1 MFKPSDFEIPLEK
14 QLKLRLVIDEVDE
27 CSDVEALRTNLK
39 ACAESLLKYQHLLG
53 KVLEQQ
59 LINELENWNE
69 EVSKIVKEANKQ
81 ADA

>member
-1 MFKPSDFEIPLEK
+1 MFKQSDFEIPLEK

-39 ACAESLLKYQHLLG
+39 ACAESLLRYQHLLG

-59 LINELENWNE
+59 LINDLENWNE

>member
-1 MFKPSDFEIPLEK
+1 MFKQSDFEIPLEK

-27 CSDVEALRTNLK
+27 CTDVDALRTNLK
-39 ACAESLLKYQHLLG
+39 ACAESLLRYQHLLG

-59 LINELENWNE
+59 LINDLENWNE

>member
-1 MFKPSDFEIPLEK
+1 VFNAEDFQIPLEK
-14 QLKLRLVIDEVDE
+14 QLKLRLVIDEVDQ
-27 CSDVEALRTNLK
+27 CSDVETLRVNLK

-59 LINELENWNE
+59 LINDLENWNE
-69 EVSKIVKEANKQ
+69 DISKIIKEANNQ

>member
-1 MFKPSDFEIPLEK
+1 MFKQSDFEIPLEK

-39 ACAESLLKYQHLLG
+39 ACAESLLRYQHLLG

>member
-39 ACAESLLKYQHLLG
+39 ACAESLLRYQHLLG

>member
-1 MFKPSDFEIPLEK
+1 MFNAEDFQIPLEK
-14 QLKLRLVIDEVDE
+14 QLKLRLVIDEVDQ
-27 CSDVEALRTNLK
+27 CSDVETLRVNLK

-59 LINELENWNE
+59 LINDLENWNE
-69 EVSKIVKEANKQ
+69 DISKIIKEANNQ

>member
-39 ACAESLLKYQHLLG
+39 ACAESLLRYQHLLG

-59 LINELENWNE
+59 LINDLENWNE

>member
-1 MFKPSDFEIPLEK
+1 MFKPEDFQIPLEK
-14 QLKLRLVIDEVDE
+14 QLKLRLVIDEVDQ
-27 CSDVEALRTNLK
+27 CSDVETLRVNLK

-59 LINELENWNE
+59 LINDLENWNE
-69 EVSKIVKEANKQ
+69 DISKIIKEANNQ

>member
-1 MFKPSDFEIPLEK
+1 MFKPEDFQIPLEK
-14 QLKLRLVIDEVDE
+14 QLKLRLVIDEVDQ
-27 CSDVEALRTNLK
+27 CSDVETLRVNLK

-59 LINELENWNE
+59 LINDLENWNQDI
-69 EVSKIVKEANKQ
+69 SKIIKEANNQ

>member
-1 MFKPSDFEIPLEK
+1 MFKQSDFEIPLEK

-39 ACAESLLKYQHLLG
+39 ACAESLLRYQHLLG
-53 KVLEQQ
+53 KVWEQQ
-59 LINELENWNE
+59 LINDLENWNE

>member
-1 MFKPSDFEIPLEK
+1 MFKQSDFEIPLEK

>member
-1 MFKPSDFEIPLEK
+1 VFKPEDFQIPLEK
-14 QLKLRLVIDEVDE
+14 QLKLRLVIDEVDQ
-27 CSDVEALRTNLK
+27 CSDVETLRVNLK

-59 LINELENWNE
+59 LINDLENWNE
-69 EVSKIVKEANKQ
+69 DISKIIKEANNQ

>member
-1 MFKPSDFEIPLEK
+1 VFNAEDFQIPLEK
-14 QLKLRLVIDEVDE
+14 QLKLRLVIDEVDQ
-27 CSDVEALRTNLK
+27 CSDVEILRVNLK

-59 LINELENWNE
+59 LINDLENWNE
-69 EVSKIVKEANKQ
+69 DISKIIKEANNQ